1 MLLGRQGRHAEAL
14 GSLARAAGFLGPA
27 GDAGD
32 AGDAGRVP
40 IAARAWPTRA
50 GAWRR
55 GRGGRMRAEKSA
67 SLAGRP

>member
-14 GSLARAAGFLGPA
+14 GSLARAAGFLGP
-27 GDAGD
+27 AGD